1 MGMKRA
7 LLTGARGVQVHGRV
21 GELQEER
28 FTMFEEDVAEVPRT
42 FVREGERWTRVRG
55 RGKGVCVCGCGG
67 GGAVG
72 SRKSFGCSCH
82 PRPLA
87 GLRAARRAPLSA
99 RGPRQ
104 DGANNW
110 QEVLSFHCSQTLE
123 SNVWLGTRG
132 VSCSSD
138 LDRPASEPPDM
149 DESAAPRARR
159 GPRGRPVSRGGA
171 AQRGLG
177 LRPELGI

>member
-1 MGMKRA
+1 M
-7 LLTGARGVQVHGRV
+7 
-21 GELQEER
+21 
-28 FTMFEEDVAEVPRT
+28 
-42 FVREGERWTRVRG
+42 RG
-55 RGKGVCVCGCGG
+55 RGEGVCVRGGGCGWLPL
-67 GGAVG
+67 
-72 SRKSFGCSCH
+72 SFGCICH
-82 PRPLA
+82 PRPLT
-87 GLRAARRAPLSA
+87 GLRAARGAPLSA

-104 DGANNW
+104 DGSTQW
-110 QEVLSFHCSQTLE
+110 KEVLAFYCSQTLE

-171 AQRGLG
+171 AQRGLC
-177 LRPELGI
+177 LRPELEIL